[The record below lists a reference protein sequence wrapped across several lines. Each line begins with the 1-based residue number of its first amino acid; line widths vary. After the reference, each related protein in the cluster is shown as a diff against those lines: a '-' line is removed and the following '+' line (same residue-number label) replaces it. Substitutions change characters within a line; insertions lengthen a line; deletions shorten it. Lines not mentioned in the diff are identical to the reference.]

1 MKTFWF
7 EVRDGEFEGEE
18 FFVEE
23 STYIKAWKKATE
35 IFPTFKLHCIGT
47 VTDYEAEMMGL
58 DTY

>member
-7 EVRDGEFEGEE
+7 EVREGEFEGEE

-23 STYIKAWKKATE
+23 STYTKAWKKAME

-47 VTDYEAEMMGL
+47 LPITKPK
-58 DTY
+58 